1 MKVHHHPNIES
12 LPAGQAGERD
22 SKNIF
27 EFIMIFLAVTL
38 GFVAENIKRVIVNK

>member
-12 LPAGQAGERD
+12 LPAGQAGKRFKEYF
-22 SKNIF
+22 F

-38 GFVAENIKRVIVNK
+38 GFFCGEYQGVVCQ